1 MELSEAL
8 RRRRMCRNFSDRPL
22 EPEVVDRLLEGAI
35 RAPSAGNTQGRD
47 FVVLEGADQTASYWE
62 ATTDPE
68 WRARSRRFEGLA
80 RAPVVVLPYAD
91 PEAYAAR
98 YRQPDKA
105 RRDGR
110 EVTWVVPYWF
120 VDAAFATMALLL
132 GATDRGLGAA
142 FLGNFR
148 GEDALRAA
156 LGVPDHLRW
165 LGAVLLGEPLRPD
178 PPSSSSGRARRTLD
192 ESVHRGSWAGTAAR

>member
-1 MELSEAL
+1 
-8 RRRRMCRNFSDRPL
+8 MCRNFSEQPL
-22 EPEVVDRLLEGAI
+22 DAEVVDRLLEGAL

-47 FVVLEGADQTASYWE
+47 FVVLEGPDQTERYWE
-62 ATTDPE
+62 ATTDRA
-68 WRARSRRFEGLA
+68 WRHRSTRFEGLA

-105 RRDGR
+105 RRDGQ
-110 EVTWVVPYWF
+110 ELTWVVPYWF
-120 VDAAFATMALLL
+120 VDTAFATMSLLL

-156 LGVPDHLRW
+156 LGVPDHLHW
-165 LGAVLLGEPLRPD
+165 MGAVLLGHRRLPD
-178 PPSSSSGRARRTLD
+178 PPSSSAGRARRTLD
-192 ESVHRGSWAGTAAR
+192 ESVHRGRWEPSGC

>member
-1 MELSEAL
+1 MEVTEAL

-22 EPEVVDRLLEGAI
+22 QAGVVDRLLADAL

-47 FVVLEGADQTASYWE
+47 FVVLEGPDETALYWQATADPA
-62 ATTDPE
+62 
-68 WRARSRRFEGLA
+68 WRAGSRRFEGLA

-91 PEAYAAR
+91 PDAYAAR
-98 YRQPDKA
+98 YRDADKT
-105 RRDGR
+105 RSDGD
-110 EVTWVVPYWF
+110 EVAWVVPYWL
-120 VDAAFATMALLL
+120 VDAGFATMCLLL

-156 LGVPDHLRW
+156 LGVPSHLRW
-165 LGAVLLGEPLRPD
+165 LGAVLLGEPRRPD
-178 PPSSSSGRARRTLD
+178 PPSSSAGRARRTLD
-192 ESVHRGSWAGTAAR
+192 QSVHRGGWSGTAG